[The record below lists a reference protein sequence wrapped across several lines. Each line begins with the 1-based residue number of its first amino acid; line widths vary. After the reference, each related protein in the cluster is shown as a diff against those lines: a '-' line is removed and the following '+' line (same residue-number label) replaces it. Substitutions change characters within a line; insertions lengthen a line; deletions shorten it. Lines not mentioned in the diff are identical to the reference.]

1 MAQPLDSWKSDEH
14 AFLIADGIA
23 RVRDPADAER
33 SAAPSL
39 AVIAGTR
46 PVSPL
51 PLTFRAR
58 PMFGSAEDTTGVR
71 RIVRVSIETGTSL
84 YGTGE
89 IAGSLLRNGARTVC
103 WTTDSFEYD
112 QTNQTLYQAHPWV
125 LAVRAD
131 GSSFGVLA
139 DATCK
144 CEIDLTTDIRF
155 SVEDKAPPFAVYV
168 IERDTPQQVVAAL
181 ADLTG
186 EVPMPPRRALG
197 YQQSRWSYEP
207 ASRVVELA
215 EEFRK
220 RRMPCDV
227 IWLDIDYMDGFR
239 CFTFDPIKFPD
250 PAGLNAELHSRGFR
264 SVWVIDPGIKVDPDY
279 WVYQQGRS
287 GDHFLKDSRGEEYH
301 GKVWPGECAFP
312 DFTRAATRQWWG
324 GLYRGF
330 MDQGI
335 DGVGNDMN
343 EPAIFDNEQK
353 QMPEDNFHRADENL
367 GAPAPHWRY
376 HNVYGMLM
384 VRATR
389 EGISRVRPDKRPF
402 VLTRSNFIGGHRY
415 AATWTGDNK
424 STWGDPA

>member
-23 RVRDPADAER
+23 RFRDPADAER

-139 DATCK
+139 DTTCK

-186 EVPMPPRRALG
+186 EMPMPPRWALG

-207 ASRVVELA
+207 ASRVVSW
-215 EEFRK
+215 RK
-220 RRMPCDV
+220 SSGSVGCRAMSSG
-227 IWLDIDYMDGFR
+227 WTSTTWMGF
-239 CFTFDPIKFPD
+239 
-250 PAGLNAELHSRGFR
+250 
-264 SVWVIDPGIKVDPDY
+264 
-279 WVYQQGRS
+279 
-287 GDHFLKDSRGEEYH
+287 
-301 GKVWPGECAFP
+301 
-312 DFTRAATRQWWG
+312 
-324 GLYRGF
+324 
-330 MDQGI
+330 
-335 DGVGNDMN
+335 
-343 EPAIFDNEQK
+343 
-353 QMPEDNFHRADENL
+353 
-367 GAPAPHWRY
+367 GASH
-376 HNVYGMLM
+376 
-384 VRATR
+384 
-389 EGISRVRPDKRPF
+389 
-402 VLTRSNFIGGHRY
+402 LTRSSFLTLR
-415 AATWTGDNK
+415 A
-424 STWGDPA
+424 